1 MLVIIPKLVTLI
13 ITDIHSL
20 KYALQQLCVFVAL
33 PHTSEDLRNLRLGTQ
48 LVLGA
53 DSWTTNQL
61 RCAFSMWNR
70 TYFLDNHHTQ
80 KTWKEISV

>member
-53 DSWTTNQL
+53 DS
-61 RCAFSMWNR
+61 
-70 TYFLDNHHTQ
+70 
-80 KTWKEISV
+80 